1 MATFLSAEHMTLS
14 EALQLKGYTGEASFI
29 KGLEKS
35 SKIMQMLPWYPTSEG
50 TDVHK
55 GVKAASLPKGSFG
68 AINKAVATGQAATVG
83 YEERVKVYELKSE
96 VDTRILEG
104 RSAEE
109 AKSIRAGRDKL
120 YSMGYLQGLANE
132 IVTCDGSDPDSVT
145 GLLARRSKLNN
156 KTVISAGGT
165 TAGTLGSILFIRPG
179 EDGVNLRYPTNAG
192 SNMHIKDMGIVQ
204 ALAYGTNGTVTGTF
218 PAYQT
223 VWRTYYAIDNPDD
236 NALIRLCNIPTN
248 KALTSAEIN
257 LIIDIVNALPNEGQG
272 YVAFMPKEIKAQFWK
287 YLNEKGNIAFTK
299 REVEGM
305 GSPEHIFN
313 VPCFSDDYMT
323 AAEAVI
329 A

>member
-14 EALQLKGYTGEASFI
+14 EALQLQGYTGQASFI

-35 SKIMQMLPWYPTSEG
+35 SKIMQMLPWFPTSEG

-109 AKSIRAGRDKL
+109 AKRIRAGRDKL
-120 YSMGYLQGLANE
+120 YSTGYLQGLANE
-132 IVTCDGSDPDSVT
+132 IVACDGTDPDSVK
-145 GLLARRSKLNN
+145 GLLARRTKVDDKIVFKGSG
-156 KTVISAGGT
+156 SANV
-165 TAGTLGSILFIRPG
+165 GSILFIRPG

-192 SNMHIKDMGIVQ
+192 ANMSIQDMGIIQ
-204 ALAYGTNGTVTGTF
+204 ALAYGANGTVTGTY

-223 VWRTYYAIDNPDD
+223 IWRTYYAIDNPDD
-236 NALIRLCNIPTN
+236 MALIRLCNLPT
-248 KALTSAEIN
+248 KTAIQKSDIELM
-257 LIIDIVNALPNEGQG
+257 IDIVNSLPNEGQG
-272 YVAFMPKEIKAQFWK
+272 YVAFMPKEIKAQLWK
-287 YLNEKGNIAFTK
+287 YLNDKTNIAFTK
-299 REVEGM
+299 KEVEGM
-305 GSPEHIFN
+305 GAPEHIFN

-323 AAEAVI
+323 ANEVVFA
-329 A
+329 